1 MEVTI
6 MFFRKF
12 PRQSL
17 MILLTAALV
26 LTACN
31 VGAEPSPTLDVNAIN
46 TAIVGTTVAQFSA
59 QFTQTAL
66 AAPPTNTPPPTTDP
80 QSLPTFALPTTDT
93 DSALPTVSFNT
104 TQTGA
109 GSTPIAGFTQIASS
123 PAAPAGTQQA
133 LGDAC
138 NNSAFEEDVTIP
150 DGSVLAGGADFQK
163 IWKIRNTGSCTWDE
177 GYALVYIGGSDPN
190 LDPYNFEFKSSNDF
204 VAGGEAINIALNL
217 TAPCAVGKYEGHW
230 RMRNDQGFYFGT
242 ILSVYV
248 EVKEKCK

>member
-1 MEVTI
+1 MY
-6 MFFRKF
+6 FRKL

-80 QSLPTFALPTTDT
+80 QSLPTFALPTTD
-93 DSALPTVSFNT
+93 SGGALPTVSFNT
-104 TQTGA
+104 TQTV
-109 GSTPIAGFTQIASS
+109 GSTPIAGFTQIAAS
-123 PAAPAGTQQA
+123 PAAPGGGPA
-133 LGDAC
+133 LGDSC
-138 NNSAFEEDVTIP
+138 LNSVFEEDVTIP
-150 DGSVLAGGADFQK
+150 DGQVVKGGETLQK

-177 GYALVYIGGSDPN
+177 GFRLVNIGGDPAVGVT
-190 LDPYNFEFKSSNDF
+190 NFEFQSKDAVVSGAAVNVGVWF
-204 VAGGEAINIALNL
+204 
-217 TAPCAVGKYEGHW
+217 TAPCAAGKYESHW
-230 RMRNDQGFYFGT
+230 RMQDDAGYYFGT
-242 ILSVYV
+242 YLSLYI
-248 EVKEKCK
+248 EVQGKIGGCV

>member
-1 MEVTI
+1 

-17 MILLTAALV
+17 MILLTAVLV

-80 QSLPTFALPTTDT
+80 QSLPTFALPT
-93 DSALPTVSFNT
+93 VSFNT
-104 TQTGA
+104 TQTV

-123 PAAPAGTQQA
+123 PVAPSGTQQA

-138 NNSAFEEDVTIP
+138 NNSAFEEDVTIS
-150 DGSVLAGGADFQK
+150 DGSVIAGGADFQK

-177 GYALVYIGGSDPN
+177 GYSLVYIGGSDPN

-204 VAGGEAINIALNL
+204 VAGGEAINIAINL